1 MKLYRRAAHSTGPNS
16 QRNRHLRRTSA
27 RPSAAG
33 PSSWDI
39 WLSRGASVAQIV
51 GIGLA
56 LAGLFYT
63 VIPLYQKAAV
73 DEQLARRE
81 AELKV
86 VEAALAEAKSETYRL
101 RRDNYMRV
109 ATRSAAEECSDV
121 RRGFMPI
128 PPDLKESDQEYRR
141 RLDVGV
147 VDCINRYLA
156 RANVVKELNH
166 ADLATW
172 RAWAT
177 PIAVELDEERQTARE
192 TIAALPK
199 KAAAD
204 PSVLEPVGDIL
215 RRADEFLLRYD
226 AFRTPEQRQ
235 KDIRQRFN
243 HRVETTQTRI
253 AADYHQRVSVRLQR
267 ELEPKLWRD
276 ERATREAATRSA
288 EAAPKTEP

>member
-1 MKLYRRAAHSTGPNS
+1 M
-16 QRNRHLRRTSA
+16 
-27 RPSAAG
+27 
-33 PSSWDI
+33 
-39 WLSRGASVAQIV
+39 
-51 GIGLA
+51 
-56 LAGLFYT
+56 AGLFYT

-81 AELKV
+81 GELKV
-86 VEAALAEAKSETYRL
+86 VEAALAQVKAETYRL
-101 RRDNYMRV
+101 RRDSYMRA
-109 ATRSAAEECSDV
+109 ATWAASDECSDV

-128 PPDLKESDQEYRR
+128 PQSLKESDQEYRR

-147 VDCINRYLA
+147 VDCVNRYLA
-156 RANVVKELNH
+156 RASVVKKLNP

-172 RAWAT
+172 RAWAA
-177 PIAVELDEERQTARE
+177 PIAVELEEQRQTARE

-204 PSVLEPVGDIL
+204 PSVLEPAGDFV

-235 KDIRQRFN
+235 QRLRRLFDQ
-243 HRVETTQTRI
+243 RVESTQTSI
-253 AADYHQRVSVRLQR
+253 AAAYRQRVSVRLLR

-276 ERATREAATRSA
+276 ERASREAATRSA
-288 EAAPKTEP
+288 EAPSTTGQ